1 MVTKQGHNN
10 GPPFTILA
18 GHFPYG
24 STPDHNMPV
33 YQNPTP
39 SRQAITHQ
47 VLSVGAPR
55 LNAQN
60 HIGFLAGAF
69 SPEMASFVVANN
81 NFGTGIVVISLG
93 KYTLTSNVDYV
104 IGAST
109 AATAANIAS
118 AIDFFP
124 GFHASVSAGSQVDI
138 TYTLGPANQVPFIIT
153 YYGTVENFTL
163 VSPDTGEMASGGPN
177 FGSVAL
183 I

>member
-1 MVTKQGHNN
+1 MVMKQGRNN
-10 GPPFTILA
+10 GSPVTSLV

-24 STPDHNMPV
+24 STPDHNMPA
-33 YQNPTP
+33 YQNPMP

-47 VLSVGAPR
+47 VLAVGAPR

-60 HIGFLAGAF
+60 HIGLLVGAF
-69 SPEMASFVVANN
+69 FPGLASLVVANN

-93 KYTLTSNVDYV
+93 EYTLTSNVDYV

-118 AIDFFP
+118 AIGFFP

-138 TYTLGPANQVPFIIT
+138 TYTLGPANQVPFTIM
-153 YYGTVENFTL
+153 YYGTVENFTP
-163 VSPDTGEMASGGPN
+163 VSPGTGEMASGGPN

-183 I
+183 L